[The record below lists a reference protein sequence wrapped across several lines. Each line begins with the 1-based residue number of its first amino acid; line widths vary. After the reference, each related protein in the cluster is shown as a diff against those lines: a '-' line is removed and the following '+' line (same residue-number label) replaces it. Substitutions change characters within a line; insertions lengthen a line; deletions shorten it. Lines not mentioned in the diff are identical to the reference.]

1 MNRRL
6 RFFVSAVLAVAGVF
20 PAFGSIVF
28 SASNGNLAASVEFE
42 ISGNSLFVTLTNTA
56 SSPALVPADSLTGV
70 FFDWSGNPSLTQ
82 QTAVLAG
89 TSSVLF
95 PPSGDGTD
103 GGNLGGEWAFES
115 GLSGAPHDASYG
127 ISSSGLD
134 LFGDANFTGANLQG
148 PDAVNGMQ
156 YGIVPASGTT
166 GGNPPMT
173 NGSSAFI
180 SNAVLFSFDITGLDL
195 DLDDISNVSF
205 QYGTSLSEPNLTIVP
220 EPATLSLIGLGL
232 SGLAL
237 QRWCRRKHVS

>member
-1 MNRRL
+1 MNERM
-6 RFFVSAVLAVAGVF
+6 RFIVAAIVAVAGIA

-28 SASNGNLAASVEFE
+28 SASSGNLAASVEFE
-42 ISGNSLFVTLTNTA
+42 VSGNSLLVTLTNTA
-56 SSPALVPADSLTGV
+56 PGPALVPADSLTGV
-70 FFDWSGNPSLTQ
+70 FFDWNGNPSLTQ

-89 TSSVLF
+89 TSTVLF

-103 GGNLGGEWAFES
+103 SGNLGGEWAFAS
-115 GLSGAPHDASYG
+115 GLSGAPHNASYG

-134 LFGDANFTGANLQG
+134 LFGDANFAGANLQG
-148 PDAVNGMQ
+148 PVAVNGMQ

-180 SNAVLFSFDITGLDL
+180 NNAVLFTFDITGQNLDL
-195 DLDDISNVSF
+195 NDIMNVSF

-237 QRWCRRKHVS
+237 QRWRRRNRVS